1 MLELNKEQKAAIH
14 YTDGPLLVIAGAG
27 SGKTRVITQ
36 KIAFLI
42 SECDLLPQQIYAVTF
57 TNKAASEMAER
68 TQKLLKKIPQKGK
81 SRQKIQ
87 VSTFHSLGL
96 SIIKREATHL
106 NLNANFTLFDAYDAQ
121 HLLKELGERVAAVS
135 DDSLKSIAMQISN
148 WKNELKT
155 PEQALNEATQEAEH
169 LAARFFVHYEN
180 ALRSYNAVDFDDL
193 IALPF
198 KLFNDNRE
206 ILDKWQDKIRYLL
219 VDEYQDTNTAQY
231 ELIKCLCGVRQA
243 LTVVGDDDQS
253 IYAWRGAHP
262 ENIQRLQKDYPR
274 LSVIKLEQNY
284 RSTSNILFSAN
295 QLIANNPHLFE
306 KKLWSTHGSGDPIR
320 IIACANETAEAER
333 VVHEIVAHQFR
344 HRLAHHDYAILYR
357 SNHQARNLEQALR
370 EQGIPYHVSGGV
382 SFFSR
387 TEIKDLFA
395 YFRLMINPQD
405 DSAFIRC
412 VNIPRRDIGPATIEK
427 LGLYAK
433 ERQISLLDA
442 SMEFGLTQW
451 LDEKACNRVKA
462 FADLIL
468 ETKHQLFEADNCVTQ
483 VEAFIE
489 TIRYHEHLTDTAPNP
504 VNAQKK
510 IDNTKELLAWLKRLT
525 DPTLESPLR
534 FEEAIHKMTLIDM
547 LDRQGEQNINAVQ
560 LMTLHAAKGLEFPHV
575 YIIGWEEETLPHKT
589 SIALDTVAEER
600 RLAYVGMTRAQKT
613 LTLTYPK
620 QRKRYGEWQIITPS
634 RFLDEL
640 PADYLQWEGQ
650 TEATEEQQRSSGQNH
665 LNALKALLQQTD

>member
-1 MLELNKEQKAAIH
+1 MSELNHQQKAAIH
-14 YTDGPLLVIAGAG
+14 FVDGPLLVIAGAG

-36 KIAFLI
+36 KIAYLVE
-42 SECDLLPQQIYAVTF
+42 ECGLLPQQIYAVTF
-57 TNKAASEMAER
+57 TNKAANEMAER
-68 TQKLLKKIPQKGK
+68 TQKLLKTRTKGK
-81 SRQKIQ
+81 LKQKIQ

-96 SIIKREATHL
+96 AIIKREAANL
-106 NLNANFTLFDAYDAQ
+106 NLNNNFTLFDAFDAQ

-135 DDSLKSIAMQISN
+135 DDSLKSISQQISN
-148 WKNELKT
+148 WKNELTT
-155 PEQALNEATQEAEH
+155 PEAALNNATQEAEH
-169 LAARFFVHYEN
+169 LAARFFTFYEN

-198 KLFNDNRE
+198 KLFRENRE
-206 ILDKWQDKIRYLL
+206 VLDRWQDKIRYLL

-231 ELIKCLCGVRQA
+231 ELIKALCGVRQA

-262 ENIQRLQKDYPR
+262 ENIQRLQQDYPR
-274 LSVIKLEQNY
+274 LQVIKLEQNY
-284 RSTSNILFSAN
+284 RSTSNILYSAN
-295 QLIANNPHLFE
+295 HLISHNPHLFD

-320 IIACANETAEAER
+320 IIACANEAAEAER

-344 HRLAHHDYAILYR
+344 HRLSYHDYAILYR
-357 SNHQARNLEQALR
+357 SNHQARILEQGLR
-370 EQGIPYHVSGGV
+370 EQGIPYYVSGGV

-405 DSAFIRC
+405 DAAYLRC
-412 VNIPRRDIGPATIEK
+412 VNIPKRDIGPATIEK

-433 ERQISLLDA
+433 QRASGLFDA
-442 SMEFGLTQW
+442 SQEMGLTQW
-451 LDEKACNRVKA
+451 LDEKACQRVKA
-462 FADLIL
+462 FADFIL
-468 ETKHQLFEADNCVTQ
+468 ETRNTIFEADDPTSQ
-483 VEAFIE
+483 VEIFIE
-489 TIRYHEHLTDTAPNP
+489 NIRYYEYLTDSAPNP
-504 VNAQKK
+504 TNAQKK

-525 DPTLESPLR
+525 GADQDEPLR
-534 FEEAIHKMTLIDM
+534 FKEAIHKMTLIDM
-547 LDRQGEQNINAVQ
+547 LERQGDQNTNMVQ

-589 SIALDTVAEER
+589 SIAQDMVAEER

-620 QRKRYGEWQIITPS
+620 QRKRYGEMQIVTPS
-634 RFLDEL
+634 RFLEEL
-640 PADYLQWEGQ
+640 PPDYITWEGHI
-650 TEATEEQQRSSGQNH
+650 EVSEEKQRASGQSH
-665 LNALKALLQQTD
+665 LAALKALLQDN

>member
-1 MLELNKEQKAAIH
+1 MSELNTEQKAAIR
-14 YTDGPLLVIAGAG
+14 YIDGPLLVIAGAG

-36 KIAFLI
+36 KIAYLI
-42 SECDLLPQQIYAVTF
+42 TECGLLPHQIYAVTF

-68 TQKLLKKIPQKGK
+68 TQKLLKKTAQKGK
-81 SRQKIQ
+81 AQQRIQ

-96 SIIKREATHL
+96 SIIKKEAAHL
-106 NLNANFTLFDAYDAQ
+106 KLNSNFTLFDSFDSQ
-121 HLLKELGERVAAVS
+121 HLLKELGERVAAVG
-135 DDSLKSIAMQISN
+135 DDSLKSISQQISN

-155 PEQALNEATQEAEH
+155 PERALNEATQEPEH
-169 LAARFFVHYEN
+169 LAARFFTFYEN
-180 ALRSYNAVDFDDL
+180 ALRAYNAVDFDDL

-198 KLFNDNRE
+198 KLFQDHRH
-206 ILDKWQDKIRYLL
+206 ILDSWQDRIRYLL

-262 ENIQRLQKDYPR
+262 ENIQKLQADYPR
-274 LSVIKLEQNY
+274 LQVIKLEQNY

-295 QLIANNPHLFE
+295 HLIGHNPHLFV
-306 KKLWSTHGSGDPIR
+306 KKLWSTNGSGDPIR
-320 IIACANETAEAER
+320 IISCANEVDEAER
-333 VVHEIVAHQFR
+333 VVHEIAAHQFR
-344 HRLAHHDYAILYR
+344 HRLNHQDYAILYR
-357 SNHQARNLEQALR
+357 SNHQSRNIEQALR
-370 EQGIPYHVSGGV
+370 EQGIPYHVSGGT

-405 DSAFIRC
+405 DAAFLRS
-412 VNIPRRDIGPATIEK
+412 VNIPKRDIGPATVEK
-427 LGLYAK
+427 LGLYASS
-433 ERQISLLDA
+433 RQTSLFDA
-442 SMEFGLTQW
+442 SLEYGLTQW

-462 FADLIL
+462 FADMIL
-468 ETKHQLFEADNCVTQ
+468 EAKHQLFEADNCVAQ

-489 TIRYHEHLTDTAPNP
+489 TIRYNEHLTDTAPNP
-504 VNAQKK
+504 ANAQKR
-510 IDNTKELLAWLKRLT
+510 IENIKELLGWLKRLT
-525 DPTLESPLR
+525 DPTGESPLR

-547 LDRQGEQNINAVQ
+547 LDRQGEQNLNAVQ

-589 SIALDTVAEER
+589 SIAQDSVEEER

-620 QRKRYGEWQIITPS
+620 QRKRYGEWQIVTPS

-640 PADYLQWEGQ
+640 PPDYLVWEGQ
-650 TEATEEQQRSSGQNH
+650 VEVSEEKQRESGQNH
-665 LNALKALLQQTD
+665 LNALKALLQQN